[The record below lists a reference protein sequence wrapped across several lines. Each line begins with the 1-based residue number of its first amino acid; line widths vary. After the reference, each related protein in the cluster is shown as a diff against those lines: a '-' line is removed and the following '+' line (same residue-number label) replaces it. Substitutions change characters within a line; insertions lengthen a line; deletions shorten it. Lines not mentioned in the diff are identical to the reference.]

1 MPPRFDRV
9 QESAEGAAVRSLDGK
24 LMRLAEAR
32 VPELDLKNPEG
43 DWERFEADIVNK
55 VHALGGQELMDA
67 LEYDADIPVAVLHNG
82 PADDGV
88 NVLTRPQQIQWA
100 LNGIILNSLPRSM
113 EEGSPRSRS

>member
-1 MPPRFDRV
+1 MPPAPRFDRV

-43 DWERFEADIVNK
+43 DWARFEADIVNK

-67 LEYDADIPVAVLHNG
+67 LEYY
-82 PADDGV
+82 
-88 NVLTRPQQIQWA
+88 
-100 LNGIILNSLPRSM
+100 
-113 EEGSPRSRS
+113 E